1 MRRVIGGKRVTGMT
15 RTRKPAEEARLV
27 LTVFE
32 CPACGKR
39 LEALPSA
46 EIRCRCGRAME
57 RMKPGRPSAR
67 ARSPSS

>member
-1 MRRVIGGKRVTGMT
+1 MT

-27 LTVFE
+27 LAVFE
-32 CPACGKR
+32 CPRCGKR

-46 EIRCRCGRAME
+46 EIRCRCGRPME
-57 RMKPGRPSAR
+57 RMKPGRQSAR